1 MEKSLF
7 YLYLQETCEEDI
19 QESQT
24 TPSIPP
30 PLLAEKITSWL
41 AENGVSQMVFAKL
54 HMERSQ
60 GTMSVYLNNLP
71 KEVPPGL
78 GKTPWVMMKQFMNCS
93 DVRDEFLE
101 KARG

>member
-1 MEKSLF
+1 MQWTVKIPPGNEDVVKMFILDHGGMIRDGKHSCTCNLSRQISVGGLGLNGKSLF

-54 HMERSQ
+54 HME
-60 GTMSVYLNNLP
+60 
-71 KEVPPGL
+71 
-78 GKTPWVMMKQFMNCS
+78 
-93 DVRDEFLE
+93 
-101 KARG
+101 